1 MARRVL
7 VAYLVALGLLA
18 LLPLSGTS
26 PATGRDWIAPV
37 PFATILEALGRGLTF
52 GTLVSVVGNVVAF
65 VPLGWLGA
73 EALPGARTWPR
84 ALALGLAVSV
94 GIEAAQ
100 LGIGLLAGYPYRMTD
115 IDDVLLNVA
124 GTALGFAAWRSWDL
138 RRMQA
143 ARRERR
149 VRLSERRGPGPRP

>member
-1 MARRVL
+1 MARRLL
-7 VAYLVALGLLA
+7 VAYLVALWLLA

-26 PATGRDWIAPV
+26 PSTARDWIAPV
-37 PFATILEALGRGLTF
+37 PLETILAALGRGLTF

-65 VPLGWLGA
+65 VPLGWMGP

-84 ALALGLAVSV
+84 ALGLGLAVSV

-115 IDDVLLNVA
+115 VDDVLLNVA
-124 GTALGFAAWRSWDL
+124 GTGLGFAGWRVW
-138 RRMQA
+138 RVRG
-143 ARRERR
+143 ARR
-149 VRLSERRGPGPRP
+149 